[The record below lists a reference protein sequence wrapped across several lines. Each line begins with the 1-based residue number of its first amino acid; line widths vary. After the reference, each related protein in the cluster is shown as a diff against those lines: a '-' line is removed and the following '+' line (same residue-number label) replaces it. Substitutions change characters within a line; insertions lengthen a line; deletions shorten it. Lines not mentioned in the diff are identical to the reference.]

1 MNNSH
6 ALLAL
11 LLGLTTQ
18 LSHANCVVLDYQEM
32 KDMPAAELSAEYC
45 AAKKKSISYRNDSW
59 AESKF
64 ASDMGAW
71 ATSSADTTEVD
82 AARSKAD
89 RLQQSANQCKDQ
101 MKRMVR
107 VLEASGTSLQ
117 AVDAACSV
125 KT

>member
-45 AAKKKSISYRNDSW
+45 AAKKKSLSYRNDSW

-64 ASDMGAW
+64 ASEMGTW
-71 ATSSADTTEVD
+71 ATSSADAAEVD
-82 AARSKAD
+82 SARSKAD
-89 RLQQSANQCKDQ
+89 RLQESSNQCKDQ
-101 MKRMVR
+101 MKRMSR
-107 VLEASGTSLQ
+107 VLEASGSSL
-117 AVDAACSV
+117 ATLDAACNI

>member
-1 MNNSH
+1 MNKPH
-6 ALLAL
+6 TLILLF
-11 LLGLTTQ
+11 LGLASP

-32 KDMPAAELSAEYC
+32 KDMPTAELTMEYC
-45 AAKKKSISYRNDSW
+45 SAKKKSISYRNDSW

-64 ASDMGAW
+64 ASEMGAW
-71 ATSSADTTEVD
+71 ATSSADANEVD

>member
-1 MNNSH
+1 MNKPH
-6 ALLAL
+6 TLILLF
-11 LLGLTTQ
+11 LGLASP

-32 KDMPAAELSAEYC
+32 KDMPTAELTMEYC
-45 AAKKKSISYRNDSW
+45 SAKKKAISYRNDSW

-64 ASDMGAW
+64 ASEMGAW
-71 ATSSADTTEVD
+71 ATSSADANEVD